1 MSDSPKRPR
10 IVRNDY
16 RALHP
21 PKQGD
26 WRPSLAVSV
35 VVPAYGAQDK
45 LDLTLAALAAQS
57 YPSDLMEVVVV
68 DDNSAPP
75 LRLPELRP
83 EHTRLVATTAESWGS
98 AHAVNT
104 GVAHA
109 DGQVVLR
116 LDADMVAFGDH
127 VEAQMRWHHAADY
140 LAVLGHKRFVA
151 WEPGAMTPEQ
161 VHEKVRCG
169 EAAALFAVE
178 DSRPH
183 WIERTIADTDGLTVH
198 HPSNFRVFIGATGS
212 VHRDFW
218 KTAGGLDTE
227 LRLGS
232 DTEFAYRLSQAGAVF
247 VPETASSAWHLGF
260 PQMQEREREGR
271 LQRVP
276 HIAQR
281 VPLHGMRRTAPP
293 RAWRVPL
300 VDIVIDVKDAT
311 VADVDACVAP
321 VLGGPDGDA
330 RITLVTGRGPAP
342 HDRESILAGEGAQL
356 RLIEEQYA
364 AEARVRVAAQ
374 APDPD
379 PAVPYRLL
387 LPKPVPLRP
396 KSIGKL
402 LAATERVD
410 AGLVLADLPG
420 GPPARFERTAAFA
433 RARHITGGGGLD
445 QVVAGIWGATRYE
458 GLAADEAEG
467 TAFAPPPASPA
478 RRFARRFLN
487 ARQRARLREMLRK

>member
-16 RALHP
+16 MALHP
-21 PKQGD
+21 PKPGE
-26 WRPSLAVSV
+26 WKPSLAVSV
-35 VVPAYGAQDK
+35 VIPAYGSQDK

-68 DDNSAPP
+68 DDNSSPA

-83 EHTRLVATTAESWGS
+83 EHTRLVVTTAESWGS

-104 GVAHA
+104 GVNHT

-116 LDADMVAFGDH
+116 LDADMVAFRDH
-127 VEAQMRWHHAADY
+127 VEAQLRWHHAADY

-151 WEPGAMTPEQ
+151 WEPDAMTPEQ
-161 VHEKVRCG
+161 VHEKVLCG
-169 EAAALFAVE
+169 EASALFAVE

-183 WIERTIADTDGLTVH
+183 WIEKTIADTDRLTSH
-198 HPSNFRVFIGATGS
+198 HPGNFRVFIGATGS
-212 VHRDFW
+212 LHRDFF
-218 KTAGGLDTE
+218 KTVGGLDTD

-247 VPETASSAWHLGF
+247 VPETTSSAWHLGF
-260 PQMQEREREGR
+260 PQMQEKEETGR

-276 HIAQR
+276 YIAQR

-300 VDIVIDVKDAT
+300 VDIVIDVKNAT
-311 VADVDACVAP
+311 VAEVDAAVAP

-330 RITLVTGRGPAP
+330 RITLVTGQGPAP
-342 HDRESILAGEGAQL
+342 QDRASILAGDGAQL
-356 RLIEEQYA
+356 RLMEEQYD
-364 AEARVRVAAQ
+364 AEARVRLSAQ
-374 APDPD
+374 APEPD
-379 PAVPYRLL
+379 PSVPYRLL

-396 KSIGKL
+396 GSVGKL
-402 LAATERVD
+402 VQAIERAD
-410 AGLVLADLPG
+410 AGLVLAELPG

-445 QVVAGIWGATRYE
+445 QVVAGIWGATSYT
-458 GLAADEAEG
+458 GLAEAEADG
-467 TAFAPPPASPA
+467 TVFEPPPVCPA
-478 RRFARRFLN
+478 RRFVRRFFN
-487 ARQRARLREMLRK
+487 ARQRARLREILRK